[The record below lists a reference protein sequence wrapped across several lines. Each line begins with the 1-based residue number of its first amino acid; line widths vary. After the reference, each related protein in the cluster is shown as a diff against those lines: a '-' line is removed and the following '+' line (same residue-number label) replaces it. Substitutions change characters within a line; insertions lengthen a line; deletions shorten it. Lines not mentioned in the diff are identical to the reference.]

1 MSGSGEPQRKK
12 RRKAGPTVEPVRF
25 QLSDTR
31 YGIDLDLIEKN
42 YLVMMK
48 RKSSKKLF
56 LVMTNV

>member
-1 MSGSGEPQRKK
+1 MSGTGEPQRKR

-31 YGIDLDLIEKN
+31 YDIELDLIEKN
-42 YLVMMK
+42 YLSKMK
-48 RKSSKKLF
+48 RKILKKLS